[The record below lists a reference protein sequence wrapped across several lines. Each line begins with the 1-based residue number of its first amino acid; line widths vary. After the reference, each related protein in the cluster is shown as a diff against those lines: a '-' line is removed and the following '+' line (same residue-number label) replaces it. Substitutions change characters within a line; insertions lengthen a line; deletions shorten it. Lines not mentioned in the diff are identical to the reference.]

1 MLVSFREWTNRLRH
15 LIGRRRFDQDLEDE
29 MRFHFEMGVR
39 ALEKSG
45 TPQAEAMARARREF
59 ARDALARELSREAWR
74 FTWLEDFVA
83 DVRHSLR
90 SFRRTPAFALTAVL
104 SLALG
109 IGATS
114 TIYTA
119 VDAVLW
125 KPLPVEKPEQLV
137 NFSVVQQTKEP
148 SHSLPVAFISQLQR
162 AGIFA
167 GVTAEGDDGLS
178 FSYSGSSRAERIMG
192 EVASPNYFEVLGIK
206 PFLGQGF
213 SAKVRSGK
221 WAPEAVL
228 SYSFWKRRFGGDP
241 KVLGHTIYL
250 NTYPFEIVG
259 VSSPSIL
266 GMERGV
272 DEQLCVSI
280 LPQGRELAQI
290 DLISGDPQQELGPVA
305 RLKAGSTL
313 GQAQGALDAQFEE
326 FLRTTTDQRFRDSG
340 VKAVHLVP
348 GAWGLDNYM
357 DALRTPLVVLM
368 ILAGIVLV
376 TACFNVA
383 NMLLARGAA
392 RAGEFALR
400 ASLGAGRL
408 RLARQLL
415 AESILLSLAGGA
427 LGVVLANWT
436 AGALFGFLPQSNV
449 RLAIDLH
456 VDWRALVFTF
466 SIALLTGI
474 LFGLLPAFQ
483 ATSGSTASVLKS
495 DTPAS
500 TEGRHARFRKVL
512 VMAQVAFSLALLIAA
527 GVFVET
533 VSKLRPSGYSVN
545 PARVLLFTM
554 KPQQEIYSDQRKLQI
569 STELVQRISDL
580 PGVASAALAENGPL
594 GARWDNRAVA
604 RPGREPIDAG
614 GDAVS
619 PGFFDTVGIRRISG
633 RDFNAQ
639 DKLGAPLVAIV
650 NESLARLLYPNE
662 EPVGQALN
670 IQVEK
675 QNQTYRII
683 GVVADT
689 RYYDVHKPEEPFV
702 WISMWQNAPYMP
714 TLFVQSKLANNA
726 GMTARVL
733 AQFNAVDKG
742 FPVFDIKTM
751 ADRIEDSLAGERMV
765 ANLSGGFGIV
775 ALMLAAVGLYG
786 ILAYSVSRRTR
797 EIGIRMALGARPG
810 SVLWMVVREAFV
822 LVGFGSA
829 AGLLMALATFR
840 AISHYLQGVAPLQ
853 PVVAVACVFGMLL
866 TALCALAVPALRAC
880 RIDPLRAL
888 RHE

>member
-1 MLVSFREWTNRLRH
+1 MPFREWTNRLRH
-15 LIGRRRFDQDLEDE
+15 LIGRRRFDLDLEDE
-29 MRFHFEMGVR
+29 MRLHFEMRTR
-39 ALEKSG
+39 ALEESG
-45 TPQAEAMARARREF
+45 LSQAEAATQAQREF
-59 ARDALARELSREAWR
+59 RRDASTREQSREAWR

-137 NFSVVQQTKEP
+137 NFSVVRQQGAP
-148 SHSLPVAFISQLQR
+148 ADGPPAAFVSQLQK

-167 GVTAEGDDGLS
+167 GVSEADDDGLS
-178 FSYSGSSRAERIMG
+178 FSYSDSSRAERIMG
-192 EVASPNYFEVLGIK
+192 EVVSPNYFGVLGIK

-213 SAKVRSGK
+213 SADVRSGK

-241 KVLGHTIYL
+241 KVLGRTIYL

-266 GMERGV
+266 GIQRGL
-272 DEQLCVSI
+272 DDQLCIPI
-280 LPQGRELAQI
+280 LPPGREIQQI
-290 DLISGDPQQELGPVA
+290 GLISGDPQQELGAVA
-305 RLKAGSTL
+305 RLKAGSIL
-313 GQAQGALDAQFEE
+313 AQAQGALDAQFEE
-326 FLRTTTDQRFRDSG
+326 FLRTTTDQRFRDSR
-340 VKAVHLVP
+340 VQSVRLVP
-348 GAWGLDNYM
+348 GAWGFDDYVV
-357 DALRTPLVVLM
+357 AFRTPLIVLM
-368 ILAGIVLV
+368 ILAGIVLIA
-376 TACFNVA
+376 ACFNVA

-400 ASLGAGRL
+400 ASLGAGPL

-415 AESILLSLAGGA
+415 TESILLSLAGGA
-427 LGVVLANWT
+427 LGLVFANWT
-436 AGALFGFLPQSNV
+436 AGALFGFLPQTNI
-449 RLAIDLH
+449 RLAFDLH
-456 VDWRALVFTF
+456 ADWRALTFTF
-466 SIALLTGI
+466 SIALFTGI

-500 TEGRHARFRKVL
+500 TPRRHARFRKIL

-533 VSKLRPSGYSVN
+533 VSKLRPSGYAVN
-545 PARVLLFTM
+545 PSRVLLFTM
-554 KPQQEIYSDQRKLQI
+554 KPQQEIYSDQRRLQI
-569 STELVQRISDL
+569 SSELLQRVSEM
-580 PGVASAALAENGPL
+580 PGVASVALAENGPL
-594 GARWDNRAVA
+594 GARSNDYAVA
-604 RPGREPIDAG
+604 RPGREPIDAS
-614 GDAVS
+614 GDAVT
-619 PGFFDTVGIRRISG
+619 PGFFDTVGIRRVSG
-633 RDFNAQ
+633 RDFHVQ

-650 NESLARLLYPNE
+650 NESLVRLLYPHE
-662 EPVGQALN
+662 EPLGQTLN
-670 IQVEK
+670 IQMGK
-675 QNQTYRII
+675 QNQSYRII
-683 GVVADT
+683 GVVTDT
-689 RYYDVHKPEEPFV
+689 HYYDVHKPAGPFV
-702 WISMWQNAPYMP
+702 WMAMWQNAPYMP
-714 TLFVQSKLANNA
+714 TLFVRSKLASNA
-726 GMTARVL
+726 GMVPRVL
-733 AQFNAVDKG
+733 AQFNAVNKG

-751 ADRIEDSLAGERMV
+751 ADRVEDSLAGERMV
-765 ANLSGGFGIV
+765 ANLSGVFGIV

-797 EIGIRMALGARPG
+797 EIGIRMALGARPR
-810 SVLWMVVREAFV
+810 SVLWMVAREAFA
-822 LVGFGSA
+822 LVGSGSV
-829 AGLLMALATFR
+829 AGLLIALAAFR
-840 AISHYLQGVAPLQ
+840 PISHYLQATAPVQ
-853 PVVAVACVFGMLL
+853 PTVAVACVLGMLL
-866 TALCALAVPALRAC
+866 TALCALTVPAIRAC

>member
-1 MLVSFREWTNRLRH
+1 MFFREWNNRLRH
-15 LIGRRRFDQDLEDE
+15 LIGRRRFDRDLRDE
-29 MRFHFEMGVR
+29 MQLHFEMRVKVLEESGLPHVQAVTQVR
-39 ALEKSG
+39 WEF
-45 TPQAEAMARARREF
+45 RRE
-59 ARDALARELSREAWR
+59 ALAQEQSREAWR
-74 FTWLEDFVA
+74 FTWLEDFIA
-83 DVRHSLR
+83 DLRHSLR
-90 SFRRTPAFALTAVL
+90 SFRRSPAFALTAVL

-137 NFSVVQQTKEP
+137 NFSDVWQEQGEP
-148 SHSLPVAFISQLQR
+148 PDALPTAFISQLQR
-162 AGIFA
+162 GDVFA
-167 GVTAEGDDGLS
+167 GVAEEDSDGLS
-178 FSYSGSSRAERIMG
+178 FSYDGSSRAERVMS
-192 EVASPNYFEVLGIK
+192 EFVSPNYFDVLGIK

-213 SAKVRSGK
+213 SADVRSGK
-221 WAPEAVL
+221 WAPETVL
-228 SYSFWKRRFGGDP
+228 SYGFWRRRFGGDP

-266 GMERGV
+266 GIQRGL
-272 DEQLCVSI
+272 DNQLCIPI
-280 LPQGRELAQI
+280 LPQGHDLAQI
-290 DLISGDPQQELGPVA
+290 GVISGDPQVWRSAVA

-326 FLRTTTDQRFRDSG
+326 FLRTTTDQEFRDAG
-340 VKAVHLVP
+340 VRSVRLVP
-348 GAWGLDNYM
+348 GAWGLDDYVV
-357 DALRTPLVVLM
+357 AFRTPLIVLM
-368 ILAGIVLV
+368 ILAGIVLI

-408 RLARQLL
+408 RLARQTL
-415 AESILLSLAGGA
+415 AESVLLSLVGGA
-427 LGVVLANWT
+427 LGVILANWT
-436 AGALFGFLPQSNV
+436 AGALFSFLPQSNV

-466 SIALLTGI
+466 SIALMTGI

-483 ATSGSTASVLKS
+483 ATGGSTANALKS
-495 DTPAS
+495 DPRAS
-500 TEGRHARFRKVL
+500 TAGQQAHVRKIL

-527 GVFVET
+527 GVFVQT

-554 KPQQEIYSDQRKLQI
+554 KPQREIYSDQRKLQVFG
-569 STELVQRISDL
+569 ELVQRISDL

-594 GARWDNRAVA
+594 GTRWDHRTVR
-604 RPGREPIDAG
+604 RPGREPTETS

-619 PGFFDTVGIRRISG
+619 PGFFETVGIRRISG

-639 DKLGAPLVAIV
+639 DKLGAPLVAVV
-650 NESLARLLYPNE
+650 NESLVRRLYPNE
-662 EPVGQALN
+662 EPLGQALN
-670 IQVEK
+670 MQIGA
-675 QNQTYRII
+675 QNQSYRII

-689 RYYDVHKPEEPFV
+689 HYYDVHKPEGPFA
-702 WISMWQNAPYMP
+702 WIAMWQNAPYMP
-714 TLFVQSKLANNA
+714 TLFVRSKLASSA
-726 GMTARVL
+726 GMVPRIVE
-733 AQFNAVDKG
+733 QFNAVDKG

-765 ANLSGGFGIV
+765 ANLSGAFGIM

-810 SVLWMVVREAFV
+810 SVLWMVAREALV

-829 AGLLMALATFR
+829 AGLLMALGSFR
-840 AISHYLQGVAPLQ
+840 AISHYVQATAVE

-866 TALCALAVPALRAC
+866 TALCALAVPAIRAC

-888 RHE
+888 QHE

>member
-1 MLVSFREWTNRLRH
+1 MFLRQWTNRLRH
-15 LIGRRRFDQDLEDE
+15 LTGRRRFDKDLEDE
-29 MRFHFEMGVR
+29 MQLHFEMRTR
-39 ALEKSG
+39 ALEESG
-45 TPQAEAMARARREF
+45 LSQVEAETRARREF
-59 ARDALARELSREAWR
+59 RRDASTREQSREAWR
-74 FTWLEDFVA
+74 FTWLEDLVA

-90 SFRRTPAFALTAVL
+90 SFRRTPAFASTAVL

-125 KPLPVEKPEQLV
+125 KPLPVEKPGQLV
-137 NFSVVQQTKEP
+137 NFSVVRQTEEP

-178 FSYSGSSRAERIMG
+178 FSYSGSSGAERIMG
-192 EVASPNYFEVLGIK
+192 EVVSPNYFVVLGIK

-213 SAKVRSGK
+213 SPDVRSGK

-228 SYSFWKRRFGGDP
+228 SYNFWRRRFGGDP
-241 KVLGHTIYL
+241 KVLGQTIYL

-259 VSSPSIL
+259 VSSPFIL
-266 GMERGV
+266 GIERGV
-272 DEQLCVSI
+272 DEQLCIPI
-280 LPQGRELAQI
+280 LPQGREIQQI
-290 DLISGDPQQELGPVA
+290 DLISGDPRQELGPVA

-313 GQAQGALDAQFEE
+313 AQAQGALDAQFEE

-340 VKAVHLVP
+340 VQAVHLVP
-348 GAWGLDNYM
+348 GTWGLDNYM
-357 DALRTPLVVLM
+357 DAFRTPLIVLM
-368 ILAGIVLV
+368 ILAGIVLI

-483 ATSGSTASVLKS
+483 ATGGSTANVLKS

-500 TEGRHARFRKVL
+500 TPGRHARFRKIL

-533 VSKLRPSGYSVN
+533 VGKLRPSGYSVN

-554 KPQQEIYSDQRKLQI
+554 KPQQEIYSDLRKLQI
-569 STELVQRISDL
+569 SSELVQRISEL
-580 PGVASAALAENGPL
+580 PGVASVALAENGPL
-594 GARWDNRAVA
+594 GARWDDSAVA
-604 RPGREPIDAG
+604 RPGREPIDASR
-614 GDAVS
+614 DAVS

-639 DKLGAPLVAIV
+639 DKLGAPLVAV
-650 NESLARLLYPNE
+650 ANESLVRLLYLNE
-662 EPVGQALN
+662 EPLGQTLN
-670 IQVEK
+670 IRVGGKSQS
-675 QNQTYRII
+675 YRII

-689 RYYDVHKPEEPFV
+689 HYYDLHKLEGPFV
-702 WISMWQNAPYMP
+702 WIALWQNAPYMP
-714 TLFVQSKLANNA
+714 TLFVHTQLASNA

-733 AQFNAVDKG
+733 EQFNRVDKG

-765 ANLSGGFGIV
+765 ANLSGAFGIV

-797 EIGIRMALGARPG
+797 EIGIRMALGAGPG
-810 SVLWMVVREAFV
+810 SVLWMVAREAFV

-829 AGLLMALATFR
+829 AGLLIALAAFR
-840 AISHYLQGVAPLQ
+840 AISHYLQGVASVQ
-853 PVVAVACVFGMLL
+853 PVEVLACVFGMLL
-866 TALCALAVPALRAC
+866 TALCALAVPAIRAC
-880 RIDPLRAL
+880 KIDPLRAL
-888 RHE
+888 RHG

>member
-1 MLVSFREWTNRLRH
+1 VSFREWTNRLRH
-15 LIGRRRFDQDLEDE
+15 LIGRRRFDRALEDE
-29 MRFHFEMGVR
+29 MRFHFEMR
-39 ALEKSG
+39 LKALEESG
-45 TPQAEAMARARREF
+45 FSQAEAVTQARREF
-59 ARDALARELSREAWR
+59 RRDALAREQSREAWR
-74 FTWLEDFVA
+74 FRWLEDFLA
-83 DVRHSLR
+83 DVRYNLR

-125 KPLPVEKPEQLV
+125 KPLPVEKPERLA
-137 NFSVVQQTKEP
+137 NFSVVQKTGEP
-148 SHSLPVAFISQLQR
+148 SHRLPFEFISQLER

-167 GVTAEGDDGLS
+167 GITGEGDDGLS
-178 FSYSGSSRAERIMG
+178 FSYGETPRAERIMG

-213 SAKVRSGK
+213 SADVRSGK

-241 KVLGHTIYL
+241 KVLGRTVYL

-266 GMERGV
+266 GIERGV
-272 DEQLCVSI
+272 DEQLCVPI
-280 LPQGRELAQI
+280 LPQGREIQQI
-290 DLISGDPQQELGPVA
+290 ELISGDPQQELGPVA

-313 GQAQGALDAQFEE
+313 AQAQGALDAQFEE
-326 FLRTTTDQRFRDSG
+326 FLRTTTDQRFRDR
-340 VKAVHLVP
+340 VRAVRLVP
-348 GAWGLDNYM
+348 GAWGFDDYV
-357 DALRTPLVVLM
+357 AAFHTPLVVLM
-368 ILAGIVLV
+368 ILAGLVLI

-408 RLARQLL
+408 RLARQLM
-415 AESILLSLAGGA
+415 AESILLSFAGGA
-427 LGVVLANWT
+427 LGLVLANWT

-466 SIALLTGI
+466 SIALFTGI

-483 ATSGSTASVLKS
+483 ATSSSTANMLKS
-495 DTPAS
+495 DTPTS
-500 TEGRHARFRKVL
+500 TAGRRARFRKIL

-545 PARVLLFTM
+545 PAHVLLFTM
-554 KPQQEIYSDQRKLQI
+554 KPQLEIYSGQRKLQI
-569 STELVQRISDL
+569 SRELLQRISDL
-580 PGVASAALAENGPL
+580 PRVASAALAENGPL
-594 GARWDNRAVA
+594 GARTDDSAIA
-604 RPGREPIDAG
+604 RPGREWIDASR
-614 GDAVS
+614 DAVS
-619 PGFFDTVGIRRISG
+619 PGFFDAIGIRRISG
-633 RDFNAQ
+633 SDFNAQ
-639 DKLGAPLVAIV
+639 DKLGAPLAAIV
-650 NESLARLLYPNE
+650 NESLVRLLYPNE
-662 EPVGQALN
+662 EPLGQTLK
-670 IQVEK
+670 IRIGS
-675 QNQTYRII
+675 QNQSYRII

-689 RYYDVHKPEEPFV
+689 HYYDVHKPEGPFV
-702 WISMWQNAPYMP
+702 WIAMWQNAPYMP
-714 TLFVQSKLANNA
+714 TLFVRNKLASNA
-726 GMTARVL
+726 GMVSRVL
-733 AQFNAVDKG
+733 EQFNAVDKG
-742 FPVFDIKTM
+742 FPVFDIKTI

-765 ANLSGGFGIV
+765 ANLSGAFGIV

-810 SVLWMVVREAFV
+810 SVLWMVAREAFA

-829 AGLLMALATFR
+829 AGLLIALASFR
-840 AISHYLQGVAPLQ
+840 AISHDLQAMAPLE
-853 PVVAVACVFGMLL
+853 PVVAVACVLGMLL
-866 TALCALAVPALRAC
+866 TALCALAVPAIRAR